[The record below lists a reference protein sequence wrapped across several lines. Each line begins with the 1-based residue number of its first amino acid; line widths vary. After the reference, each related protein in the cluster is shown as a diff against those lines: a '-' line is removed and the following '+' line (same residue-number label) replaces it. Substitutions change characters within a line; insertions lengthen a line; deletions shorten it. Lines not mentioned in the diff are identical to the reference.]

1 MALAPRSGREES
13 YSSNRGQGRSAGP
26 HTAMKAKDH
35 PGELRVNFPELLIGV
50 ENDRELLRDLLETFR
65 EEFPRLLQTL
75 QAAVFGADMKKVET
89 TGHTLKGMLAT
100 MAFTRAAAL
109 ARRLEQ
115 MGKQEVTAGLL
126 ELSATLEHEAALAVA
141 ELESF
146 CAGSAQ

>member
-1 MALAPRSGREES
+1 M
-13 YSSNRGQGRSAGP
+13 
-26 HTAMKAKDH
+26 
-35 PGELRVNFPELLIGV
+35 NFPELLIGV

-75 QAAVFGADMKKVET
+75 QAAVFRADMKKVEI

-115 MGKQEVTAGLL
+115 MGKQEVTEGLL

-146 CAGSAQ
+146 CAGSVQ